1 MSSSPR
7 SWLHFYESNWKKW
20 ANLLLCPRGTLANEH
35 PEQKCSHTPDKQKWK
50 AFRDIAFW
58 KRSQSIHHHRK
69 NTLAPKN
76 KVCKPSI
83 LYPEDGEQ
91 KIEDTQTQQNWVL
104 KTIENNEAT
113 WNISDIMAMVLYL
126 NFRITVTVDL
136 KLVSGMIWHL
146 LSIS

>member
-1 MSSSPR
+1 M
-7 SWLHFYESNWKKW
+7 
-20 ANLLLCPRGTLANEH
+20 
-35 PEQKCSHTPDKQKWK
+35 
-50 AFRDIAFW
+50 
-58 KRSQSIHHHRK
+58 
-69 NTLAPKN
+69 
-76 KVCKPSI
+76 CKPSI
-83 LYPEDGEQ
+83 LYPEDEEQ

>member
-1 MSSSPR
+1 M
-7 SWLHFYESNWKKW
+7 
-20 ANLLLCPRGTLANEH
+20 
-35 PEQKCSHTPDKQKWK
+35 
-50 AFRDIAFW
+50 
-58 KRSQSIHHHRK
+58 
-69 NTLAPKN
+69 
-76 KVCKPSI
+76 CKPSI